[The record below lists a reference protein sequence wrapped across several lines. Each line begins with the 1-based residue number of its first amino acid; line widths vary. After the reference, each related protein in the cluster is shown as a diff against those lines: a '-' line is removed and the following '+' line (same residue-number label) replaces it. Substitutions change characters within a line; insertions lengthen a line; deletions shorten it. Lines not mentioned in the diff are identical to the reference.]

1 MSEDAEDLPQWLQS
15 ARGGSAEALGS
26 AFEACRAYLLLIA
39 NRELDPALKAKG
51 GASDLVQE
59 TFLEA
64 RRDFAAFRGESDAEW
79 RGWLRQML
87 VHNLANFSRRYR
99 DTAQRDF
106 AREIEL
112 AGDDST
118 RPPARQLTAGTPS
131 PSAEAMAHE
140 RAAAVDAAM
149 RRLPEDYCRVIAL
162 RYQEGRSFEEIA
174 AIMERSD
181 NAVRKLWFR
190 AIERLED
197 ELGDQP

>member
-1 MSEDAEDLPQWLQS
+1 MSEDAEDLPQWLEA

-64 RRDFAAFRGESDAEW
+64 KRDFAAFRGTSDAEW

-87 VHNLANFSRRYR
+87 VHNLANFARHYR
-99 DTAQRDF
+99 ATGRRDF
-106 AREIEL
+106 AREVPVG
-112 AGDDST
+112 GDDST
-118 RPPARQLTAGTPS
+118 RGPGAQPSAGTPS
-131 PSAEAMAHE
+131 PSTAAMAHE
-140 RAAAVDAAM
+140 RAAAVQAALK
-149 RRLPEDYCRVIAL
+149 RLPHDYCRVITL
-162 RYQEGRSFEEIA
+162 RYQDGRPFDEIA
-174 AIMERSD
+174 TLMSRSE

-190 AIERLED
+190 AVERLQQELD
-197 ELGDQP
+197 ETT